1 MDHKE
6 KIVSDP
12 NEKLILVDSDDN
24 EIGYSSKSECH
35 KGLGTL
41 HRAFSIFLFNS
52 NGELLIQ
59 KRSIKKE
66 LWGQYWSNSCCSHPR
81 KGEDLYEAATR
92 RIQQELSIECSLN
105 FLYKFQYHE
114 NYTDS
119 GSEHEL
125 CSVFYGLYDG
135 TISCNE
141 NEIEDWRMISSTQLN
156 EEIGQ
161 SNILYT
167 PWLKLEWAEITTKY
181 KEVIENDIGIV
192 I

>member
-66 LWGQYWSNSCCSHPR
+66 LWSQYWSNSCCSHPR

-92 RIQQELSIECSLN
+92 RIQQELSIECNLS
-105 FLYKFQYHE
+105 FLYKFQYQE
-114 NYTDS
+114 NYNTS

-135 TISCNE
+135 SIRCNE
-141 NEIEDWRMISSTQLN
+141 NEIEDWRMIGSTQLN
-156 EEIGQ
+156 EEIGK
-161 SNILYT
+161 SNMLFT
-167 PWLKLEWAEITTKY
+167 PWLKLEWTEIITKY
-181 KEVIENDIGIV
+181 KEVIQNDIGI
-192 I
+192 II

>member
-52 NGELLIQ
+52 TGELLIQ

-66 LWGQYWSNSCCSHPR
+66 LWSQYWSNSCCSHPR

-92 RIQQELSIECSLN
+92 RIQQELSIECNLS
-105 FLYKFQYHE
+105 FLYKFQYQE
-114 NYTDS
+114 NYNNN

-135 TISCNE
+135 SIQCNE
-141 NEIEDWRMISSTQLN
+141 NEVEDWRMISSSQLN
-156 EEIGQ
+156 EEIGK
-161 SNILYT
+161 SSTLFT

-181 KEVIENDIGIV
+181 KEVIKSDIGI
-192 I
+192 II

>member
-12 NEKLILVDSDDN
+12 NEELILVDSDDN

-52 NGELLIQ
+52 TGELLIQ
-59 KRSIKKE
+59 KRSVKKE

-92 RIQQELSIECSLN
+92 RIQQELSIECNLS
-105 FLYKFQYHE
+105 FLYKFQYQE
-114 NYTDS
+114 NYNNN

-135 TISCNE
+135 SIQCNE
-141 NEIEDWRMISSTQLN
+141 NEVEDWRMISSSQLN
-156 EEIGQ
+156 EEIGK
-161 SNILYT
+161 SNTLFT

-181 KEVIENDIGIV
+181 KEVIKNDIGI
-192 I
+192 II

>member
-1 MDHKE
+1 MNYKE

-12 NEKLILVDSDDN
+12 NEQLILVDSDDN

-35 KGLGTL
+35 KDLGLL

-52 NGELLIQ
+52 TGELLIQ

-81 KGEDLYEAATR
+81 KGEDLYEAAIR
-92 RIQQELSIECSLN
+92 RVQQELSIECSLN

-114 NYTDS
+114 NYTES

-167 PWLKLEWAEITTKY
+167 PWLKLEWTEITTKY

>member
-1 MDHKE
+1 MNYKE

-12 NEKLILVDSDDN
+12 NEQLILVDSDDN

-35 KGLGTL
+35 KDLGLL

-52 NGELLIQ
+52 TGELLIQ

-81 KGEDLYEAATR
+81 KGEDLHEAAIR
-92 RIQQELSIECSLN
+92 RVHQELSIECSLN
-105 FLYKFQYHE
+105 FLYKFQYQE

>member
-1 MDHKE
+1 MNYKE

-12 NEKLILVDSDDN
+12 NEQLILVDSDDN

-35 KGLGTL
+35 KDLGLL

-52 NGELLIQ
+52 TGELLIQ

-81 KGEDLYEAATR
+81 KGEDLHEAAIR
-92 RIQQELSIECSLN
+92 RVHQELSIECSLN
-105 FLYKFQYHE
+105 FLYKFQYQE
-114 NYTDS
+114 NYSDS

-135 TISCNE
+135 TINCNE

-161 SNILYT
+161 SSILYT

>member
-59 KRSIKKE
+59 KRSI
-66 LWGQYWSNSCCSHPR
+66 Q
-81 KGEDLYEAATR
+81 
-92 RIQQELSIECSLN
+92 
-105 FLYKFQYHE
+105 
-114 NYTDS
+114 
-119 GSEHEL
+119 
-125 CSVFYGLYDG
+125 
-135 TISCNE
+135 
-141 NEIEDWRMISSTQLN
+141 
-156 EEIGQ
+156 
-161 SNILYT
+161 
-167 PWLKLEWAEITTKY
+167 
-181 KEVIENDIGIV
+181 
-192 I
+192 

>member
-12 NEKLILVDSDDN
+12 NEELILVDSDDN

-52 NGELLIQ
+52 TGELLIQ
-59 KRSIKKE
+59 KRSVKKE

-92 RIQQELSIECSLN
+92 RIQQELSIECNLS
-105 FLYKFQYHE
+105 FLYKFQYQE
-114 NYTDS
+114 NYNNN

-135 TISCNE
+135 SIQCNE
-141 NEIEDWRMISSTQLN
+141 NEVEDWRMISSSQLN
-156 EEIGQ
+156 EEIGK
-161 SNILYT
+161 SSTLFT

-181 KEVIENDIGIV
+181 KEVIKSDIGI
-192 I
+192 II

>member
-1 MDHKE
+1 MNYKE

-12 NEKLILVDSDDN
+12 NEQLILVDSDDN

-35 KGLGTL
+35 KDLGLL

-52 NGELLIQ
+52 TGELLIQ

-81 KGEDLYEAATR
+81 KGEDLYEAAIR
-92 RIQQELSIECSLN
+92 RVQQELSIECSLN

-114 NYTDS
+114 NYTDT

-161 SNILYT
+161 PNILYT

>member
-1 MDHKE
+1 MNYKE

-12 NEKLILVDSDDN
+12 DEQLILVDSDDN

-35 KGLGTL
+35 KDLGLL

-52 NGELLIQ
+52 TGELLIQ

-81 KGEDLYEAATR
+81 KGEDLHEAAIR
-92 RIQQELSIECSLN
+92 RVHQELSIECSLN
-105 FLYKFQYHE
+105 FLYKFQYQE
-114 NYTDS
+114 NYSDS

-135 TISCNE
+135 TINCNE

>member
-12 NEKLILVDSDDN
+12 NEELILVDSDDN
-24 EIGYSSKSECH
+24 EIGYSSKSQCH

-52 NGELLIQ
+52 SGELLIQ
-59 KRSIKKE
+59 KRSVKKE

-92 RIQQELSIECSLN
+92 RIQQELSIECNLS
-105 FLYKFQYHE
+105 FLYKFQYQE
-114 NYTDS
+114 NYNNN

-135 TISCNE
+135 SIQCNE
-141 NEIEDWRMISSTQLN
+141 NEVEDWRMISSSQLN
-156 EEIGQ
+156 EEIGK
-161 SNILYT
+161 SSTLFT

-181 KEVIENDIGIV
+181 KEIIKNDIGI
-192 I
+192 II

>member
-12 NEKLILVDSDDN
+12 NEELILVDSDDN
-24 EIGYSSKSECH
+24 EIGYSSKSQCH

-52 NGELLIQ
+52 TGELLIQ
-59 KRSIKKE
+59 KRSVKKE

-92 RIQQELSIECSLN
+92 RIQQELSIECNLS
-105 FLYKFQYHE
+105 FLYKFQYQE
-114 NYTDS
+114 NYNNN

-135 TISCNE
+135 SIQCNE
-141 NEIEDWRMISSTQLN
+141 NEVEDWRMISSSQLN
-156 EEIGQ
+156 EEIGK
-161 SNILYT
+161 SNTLFT

-181 KEVIENDIGIV
+181 KEVIKNDIGI
-192 I
+192 II

>member
-1 MDHKE
+1 MNYKE

-12 NEKLILVDSDDN
+12 NEQLILVDSDDN

-35 KGLGTL
+35 KDLGLL

-52 NGELLIQ
+52 TGELLIQ

-81 KGEDLYEAATR
+81 KGEDLYEAAIR
-92 RIQQELSIECSLN
+92 RVQQELSIECSLN

-167 PWLKLEWAEITTKY
+167 PWLKLEWTEITTKY

>member
-12 NEKLILVDSDDN
+12 NEELILVDSDDN

-52 NGELLIQ
+52 TGELLIQ
-59 KRSIKKE
+59 KRSVKKE

-92 RIQQELSIECSLN
+92 RIQQELSIECNLS
-105 FLYKFQYHE
+105 FLYKFQYQE
-114 NYTDS
+114 NYNNN

-135 TISCNE
+135 SIQCNE
-141 NEIEDWRMISSTQLN
+141 NEVEDWRMISSSQLN
-156 EEIGQ
+156 EEIGK
-161 SNILYT
+161 SNTLFT

-181 KEVIENDIGIV
+181 KEVIKSDIGI
-192 I
+192 II

>member
-12 NEKLILVDSDDN
+12 NEELILVDSDDN

-52 NGELLIQ
+52 TGELLIQ
-59 KRSIKKE
+59 KRSVKKE

-92 RIQQELSIECSLN
+92 RIQQELSIECNLS
-105 FLYKFQYHE
+105 FLYKFQYQE
-114 NYTDS
+114 NYNNN

-135 TISCNE
+135 SIQCNE
-141 NEIEDWRMISSTQLN
+141 NEVEDWRMISSSQLN
-156 EEIGQ
+156 EEIGK
-161 SNILYT
+161 SNTLFT

-181 KEVIENDIGIV
+181 KEIIKNDIGI
-192 I
+192 II

>member
-1 MDHKE
+1 MNYKE

-12 NEKLILVDSDDN
+12 NEQLILVDSDDN

-35 KGLGTL
+35 KDLGLL

-52 NGELLIQ
+52 TGELLIQ

-81 KGEDLYEAATR
+81 KGEDLYEAAIR
-92 RIQQELSIECSLN
+92 RVQQELSIECSLN

-167 PWLKLEWAEITTKY
+167 PWLRLEWAEITTKY

>member
-12 NEKLILVDSDDN
+12 NEELILVDSDDN

-52 NGELLIQ
+52 TGELLIQ
-59 KRSIKKE
+59 KRSVKKE

-81 KGEDLYEAATR
+81 KGEDLYEAAAR
-92 RIQQELSIECSLN
+92 RIKQELSIKCNLS
-105 FLYKFQYHE
+105 FLYKFQYQE
-114 NYTDS
+114 NYNNN

-135 TISCNE
+135 SIQCNE
-141 NEIEDWRMISSTQLN
+141 NEVEDWRMISSSQLN
-156 EEIGQ
+156 EEIGK
-161 SNILYT
+161 SSTLFT

-181 KEVIENDIGIV
+181 KEVIKSDIGI
-192 I
+192 II

>member
-12 NEKLILVDSDDN
+12 NEELILVDSDDN

-59 KRSIKKE
+59 KRSVKKE

-92 RIQQELSIECSLN
+92 RIQQELSIECNLS
-105 FLYKFQYHE
+105 FLYKFQYQE
-114 NYTDS
+114 NYNNN

-135 TISCNE
+135 SIQCNE
-141 NEIEDWRMISSTQLN
+141 NEVEDWRMISSSQLN
-156 EEIGQ
+156 EEIGK
-161 SNILYT
+161 SSTLFT

-181 KEVIENDIGIV
+181 KEVIKNDIGI
-192 I
+192 II

>member
-1 MDHKE
+1 MNYKE

-12 NEKLILVDSDDN
+12 NEQLILVDSDDN

-35 KGLGTL
+35 KDLGLL

-52 NGELLIQ
+52 TGELLIR

-81 KGEDLYEAATR
+81 KGEDLHEAAIR
-92 RIQQELSIECSLN
+92 RVHQELSIECSLN
-105 FLYKFQYHE
+105 FLYKFQYQE

-135 TISCNE
+135 TINCNE

-167 PWLKLEWAEITTKY
+167 PWLKLEW
-181 KEVIENDIGIV
+181 
-192 I
+192 

>member
-12 NEKLILVDSDDN
+12 NEELILVDSDDN

-52 NGELLIQ
+52 SGELLIQ
-59 KRSIKKE
+59 KRSVKKE

-92 RIQQELSIECSLN
+92 RIQQELSIECNLS
-105 FLYKFQYHE
+105 FLYKFQYQE
-114 NYTDS
+114 NYNNN

-135 TISCNE
+135 SIQCNE
-141 NEIEDWRMISSTQLN
+141 NEVEDWRMISSSQLN
-156 EEIGQ
+156 EEIGK
-161 SNILYT
+161 SNTLFT

-181 KEVIENDIGIV
+181 KEVIKNDIGI
-192 I
+192 II

>member
-12 NEKLILVDSDDN
+12 NEELILVDSDDN

-52 NGELLIQ
+52 TGELLIQ
-59 KRSIKKE
+59 KRSVKKE

-92 RIQQELSIECSLN
+92 RIQQELSIECNLS
-105 FLYKFQYHE
+105 FLYKFQYQE
-114 NYTDS
+114 NYNNN

-135 TISCNE
+135 SIQCNE
-141 NEIEDWRMISSTQLN
+141 NEIEDWRMISSSQLN
-156 EEIGQ
+156 EEIGK
-161 SNILYT
+161 SSTLFT
-167 PWLKLEWAEITTKY
+167 PWLKLEWTEIITKY
-181 KEVIENDIGIV
+181 KEVIQNDIGI
-192 I
+192 II

>member
-1 MDHKE
+1 MNYKE

-12 NEKLILVDSDDN
+12 NEQLILVDSDDN

-35 KGLGTL
+35 KDLGLL

-52 NGELLIQ
+52 TGELLIQ

-81 KGEDLYEAATR
+81 KGEDLYEAAIR
-92 RIQQELSIECSLN
+92 RVQQELSIECSLN

-135 TISCNE
+135 SISCNE

-167 PWLKLEWAEITTKY
+167 PWLKLEWTEITTKY

>member
-12 NEKLILVDSDDN
+12 NEELILVDSDDN

-52 NGELLIQ
+52 TGELLIQ
-59 KRSIKKE
+59 KRSVKKE

-81 KGEDLYEAATR
+81 KGEDLYEAAAR
-92 RIQQELSIECSLN
+92 RIKQELSIKCNLS
-105 FLYKFQYHE
+105 FLYKFQYQE
-114 NYTDS
+114 NYNNN

-135 TISCNE
+135 SIQCNE
-141 NEIEDWRMISSTQLN
+141 NEVEDWRMISSSQLN
-156 EEIGQ
+156 EEIGK
-161 SNILYT
+161 SNTLFT

-181 KEVIENDIGIV
+181 KEVIKSDIGI
-192 I
+192 II

>member
-1 MDHKE
+1 MNYKE

-12 NEKLILVDSDDN
+12 NEQLILVDSDDN

-35 KGLGTL
+35 KDLGLL

-52 NGELLIQ
+52 TGELLIQ

-81 KGEDLYEAATR
+81 KGEDLHEAAIR
-92 RIQQELSIECSLN
+92 RVHQELSIECSLN
-105 FLYKFQYHE
+105 FLYKFQYQE
-114 NYTDS
+114 RYTDN

-135 TISCNE
+135 TINCNE

>member
-1 MDHKE
+1 MNYKE

-12 NEKLILVDSDDN
+12 NEQLILVDSDDN

-35 KGLGTL
+35 KDLGLL

-52 NGELLIQ
+52 TGELLIQ

-81 KGEDLYEAATR
+81 KGEDLHEAAIR
-92 RIQQELSIECSLN
+92 RVQQELSIECGLN
-105 FLYKFQYHE
+105 FLYKFQYQE
-114 NYTDS
+114 NYSDR

-161 SNILYT
+161 PNILYT

>member
-1 MDHKE
+1 MNYKE

-12 NEKLILVDSDDN
+12 NEQLILVDSDDN

-35 KGLGTL
+35 KDLGLL

-52 NGELLIQ
+52 TGELLIQ

-81 KGEDLYEAATR
+81 KGEDLHEAAIR
-92 RIQQELSIECSLN
+92 RVHQELSIECSLN
-105 FLYKFQYHE
+105 FLYKFQYQE
-114 NYTDS
+114 NYSDR

-135 TISCNE
+135 TINCNE

-161 SNILYT
+161 PNILYT